1 MFDHLIMTLTFHAE
15 IGLTIKAKTRMSF
28 AGKKAQLIDALKRS
42 RTSRLP
48 KS

>member
-1 MFDHLIMTLTFHAE
+1 MIDLLIMNLTFHAE
-15 IGLTIKAKTRMSF
+15 IDLTIKAKTRMSF
-28 AGKKAQLIDALKRS
+28 AGKRALPIDALKRS